1 VSAFL
6 DKVILKQEAKKNNIY
21 KENRSRKA
29 RFTQRKQKQKQR
41 VAALISVGV
50 AG

>member
-1 VSAFL
+1 VSAFF
-6 DKVILKQEAKKNNIY
+6 DKVLLKQEAKNNIY
-21 KENRSRKA
+21 IENRSRKA